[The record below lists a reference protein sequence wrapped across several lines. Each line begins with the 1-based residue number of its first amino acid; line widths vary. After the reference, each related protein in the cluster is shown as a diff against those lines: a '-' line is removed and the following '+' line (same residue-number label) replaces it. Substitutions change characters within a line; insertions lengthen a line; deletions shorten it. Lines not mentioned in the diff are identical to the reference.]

1 MLGKTN
7 RGFESLPV
15 RPYYVPQSRDFEGL
29 GGQGILSA
37 RGVIWMGLRVT
48 GDQSLPVRSL
58 VRTGC
63 LISRRG
69 RTDGAGAG
77 PRGHIADARSAQ
89 IHQPGGVPAK
99 ISGQQGINPD
109 RKCKFQLFGL
119 GRAVCP
125 QPASF
130 NIYTTKRSA
139 RRRRGT
145 PPYLIFIFPK
155 QTQRALRSVGP
166 GCGERDN
173 PVRPLPVIFFGDACR
188 EAGSEF

>member
-1 MLGKTN
+1 
-7 RGFESLPV
+7 
-15 RPYYVPQSRDFEGL
+15 
-29 GGQGILSA
+29 
-37 RGVIWMGLRVT
+37 MGLRVT
-48 GDQSLPVRSL
+48 GDQSLPVRTL

-77 PRGHIADARSAQ
+77 PRGRIAGARSAQ
-89 IHQPGGVPAK
+89 FHQPGGVPAK
-99 ISGQQGINPD
+99 ISGRQGINPD
-109 RKCKFQLFGL
+109 RKCKFQLLGL

-130 NIYTTKRSA
+130 NIITPKRSA
-139 RRRRGT
+139 RRSRDT
-145 PPYLIFIFPK
+145 PPYLIFNLAK

-173 PVRPLPVIFFGDACR
+173 LVRPLPIIFFGDDSL
-188 EAGSEF
+188 EVEW